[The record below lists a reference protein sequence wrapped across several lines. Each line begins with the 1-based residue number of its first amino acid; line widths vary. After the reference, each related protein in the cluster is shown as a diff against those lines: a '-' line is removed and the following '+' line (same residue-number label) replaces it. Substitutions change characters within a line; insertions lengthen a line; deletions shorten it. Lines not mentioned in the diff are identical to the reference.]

1 MKTRV
6 ILTAALFLLVCT
18 ATAQRPKQNISPAR
32 HPNLAAAQRFTLQAY
47 EKVSAAQ
54 RANEWDLGGHAQ
66 KAKELLEQADREL
79 KLAAETANAKK

>member
-6 ILTAALFLLVCT
+6 ILTAALFLLGCT
-18 ATAQRPKQNISPAR
+18 AMAQRPRQNISPAR

-47 EKVSAAQ
+47 EKISAAQ
-54 RANEWDLGGHAQ
+54 KANEWDLGGHAR

-79 KLAAETANAKK
+79 KLAAEVSNANK